1 MGHGHDEQ
9 RSVGK
14 EAQSR
19 RAIIEGRHYLVTAVH
34 IDADNPPKDLVVVTA
49 EVPDSVP
56 RRSIPV
62 KKLPGNWRD
71 SPAPAEL
78 ARFGDEFV
86 RDRREAILVVPSS
99 VAPAE
104 SNWLLN
110 PQHTDFSR
118 IRLRSSEQFR
128 YDTRL
133 FN

>member
-1 MGHGHDEQ
+1 MLE
-9 RSVGK
+9 
-14 EAQSR
+14 
-19 RAIIEGRHYLVTAVH
+19 YFVH
-34 IDADNPPKDLVVVTA
+34 IDADNPPNDLVVVTA

-86 RDRREAILVVPSS
+86 RDRREANLVVPSA